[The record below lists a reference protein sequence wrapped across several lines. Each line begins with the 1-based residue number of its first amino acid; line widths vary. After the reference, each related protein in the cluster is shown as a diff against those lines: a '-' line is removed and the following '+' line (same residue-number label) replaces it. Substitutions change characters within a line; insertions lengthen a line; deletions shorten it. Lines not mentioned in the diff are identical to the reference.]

1 MFEHLRELHS
11 EVYVTSFPDGT
22 DVPWKPLSY
31 GDFVRFSVAFQS
43 GEELPAK
50 LEDDVFRVAV
60 LNKTLVEYI
69 DTLPAGVVSTV
80 VTHIMDVSGPNSID
94 DFNQKLEDNRAKSE
108 SPLHMIV
115 TVICR
120 AFPAYTP
127 EAIYSLDYE
136 TVMLRLAQAE
146 RLLLEAQIIAE
157 PIVLYREGQAPQQK
171 TKEAPPEVRRAWEQS
186 MKLKENKFRDLNPPG
201 NTPPVVS
208 KPTVIEKPNKKA
220 PPGSPPPVIAKKK
233 GELDMGV
240 MPEGWDMSKSPA
252 LQKRANIDIKKEN
265 KATKEASS
273 GAMSGWDLIDEPL
286 IRQQHVEDAKI
297 IYKDLLAKLAREQA
311 EKKKE

>member
-31 GDFVRFSVAFQS
+31 GDFVRFSTAFQS
-43 GEELPAK
+43 GEVLSVK
-50 LEDDVFRVAV
+50 LEDDVFRIAV
-60 LNKTLVEYI
+60 LNKALVQYI
-69 DTLPAGVVSTV
+69 DELPAGIVSTV
-80 VTHIMDVSGPNSID
+80 VTHIMNVSGPDTID
-94 DFNQKLEDNRAKSE
+94 AFNQKLEDNRVKSE

-127 EAIYSLDYE
+127 EIIYSLDYE

-146 RLLLEAQIIAE
+146 RLLLDAQIIAE
-157 PIVLYREGQAPQQK
+157 PIALYKEGEGPQQQK

-186 MKLKENKFRDLNPPG
+186 MKMKNKLKDLNPPG
-201 NTPPVVS
+201 ATPPIVS
-208 KPTVIEKPNKKA
+208 KPTVIEKPEKKKA
-220 PPGSPPPVIAKKK
+220 SPLMQKKD
-233 GELDMGV
+233 GLDTGK
-240 MPEGWDMSKSPA
+240 MPEGWDLSVSPV
-252 LQKRANIDIKKEN
+252 LQKRANIDISKEN
-265 KATKEASS
+265 KATKEASR
-273 GAMSGWDLIDEPL
+273 GAVSGWDLIDEPL
-286 IRQQHVEDAKI
+286 IRQQHIEDAKI

-311 EKKKE
+311 EKKKG